1 MSLLLKNYVP
11 IVSAS
16 SRRPAVNVDENAEI
30 TKFHVVSKIEMRYA
44 ITNVETMVR
53 NRHNET
59 REVLFDMYIP
69 KEAFVSNFSMT
80 IKGKTYTAIVDVKEK
95 AIQTYQESEQNAGL
109 VETESQPEFT
119 EGKHV
124 SR

>member
-1 MSLLLKNYVP
+1 MAAMMVL
-11 IVSAS
+11 VSAS

-95 AIQTYQESEQNAGL
+95 ATQTYQESEQNAGL

-119 EGKHV
+119 VGKHV